1 MGWMDR
7 NGDATD
13 QYKSWV
19 TVNNPVERAAHETV
33 GVTIESVG
41 AIGADTWQVDWS
53 EEHRSRDGM
62 AAAISYWRATI
73 RIKIDPPTDE
83 ATIIKDPAG
92 IYIEWFSVTPR
103 TR

>member
-1 MGWMDR
+1 
-7 NGDATD
+7 
-13 QYKSWV
+13 
-19 TVNNPVERAAHETV
+19 
-33 GVTIESVG
+33 
-41 AIGADTWQVDWS
+41 
-53 EEHRSRDGM
+53 M